1 MCVYIY
7 IYIYIKYTIFQK
19 QPLFKKNKKTTLTI
33 SLIYTSMAISY
44 SNLPSLTFPSPI
56 TKNQFPF
63 PIKSLSTKPPKRCRF
78 EIRFSTS
85 KNNEFRVREVV
96 ETRVGLVLP
105 GGSWWSLGEDD
116 DDDGN
121 VESRTKSAPAK
132 PITAVF
138 ALRRMWEL
146 ISGDG
151 RWAIFV
157 GFGALVIA
165 AVRFVNLLLFLFF
178 LFCMNALAWVPYKAC
193 LGWGKKNYWL
203 NYCFGPPTKG

>member
-1 MCVYIY
+1 
-7 IYIYIKYTIFQK
+7 
-19 QPLFKKNKKTTLTI
+19 
-33 SLIYTSMAISY
+33 MAISY

-63 PIKSLSTKPPKRCRF
+63 PIKSLTLSTKTPKRRRF

-96 ETRVGLVLP
+96 QTRVGLVLP
-105 GGSWWSLGEDD
+105 GGSWWSLGDD
-116 DDDGN
+116 DDD

-165 AVRFVNLLLFLFF
+165 AVRFVDLLLFLFF
-178 LFCMNALAWVPYKAC
+178 LFCMNALA
-193 LGWGKKNYWL
+193 
-203 NYCFGPPTKG
+203 

>member
-33 SLIYTSMAISY
+33 SLIYTSMAISD
-44 SNLPSLTFPSPI
+44 SNLPSLTVPSPI

-63 PIKSLSTKPPKRCRF
+63 PIKSLSTKPPKRRRF

-178 LFCMNALAWVPYKAC
+178 LFCMNALA
-193 LGWGKKNYWL
+193 
-203 NYCFGPPTKG
+203 

>member
-1 MCVYIY
+1 
-7 IYIYIKYTIFQK
+7 
-19 QPLFKKNKKTTLTI
+19 
-33 SLIYTSMAISY
+33 MAISC

-56 TKNQFPF
+56 TKNQLPF
-63 PIKSLSTKPPKRCRF
+63 PIKSLSTKPPKRRRF

-85 KNNEFRVREVV
+85 KNSEFRVREL
-96 ETRVGLVLP
+96 VGLVLP

-116 DDDGN
+116 DGN
-121 VESRTKSAPAK
+121 VESSTKSAPAK

-157 GFGALVIA
+157 GFGAMVIA
-165 AVRFVNLLLFLFF
+165 AVRFVNLLLLLFF
-178 LFCMNALAWVPYKAC
+178 LSCMNALP
-193 LGWGKKNYWL
+193 
-203 NYCFGPPTKG
+203 

>member
-1 MCVYIY
+1 
-7 IYIYIKYTIFQK
+7 
-19 QPLFKKNKKTTLTI
+19 
-33 SLIYTSMAISY
+33 MAISP

-63 PIKSLSTKPPKRCRF
+63 PIKSLTLSTKPPKRRRF

-96 ETRVGLVLP
+96 HPRVGLVLP

-116 DDDGN
+116 DDGN
-121 VESRTKSAPAK
+121 VEGRTKSAPAK

-178 LFCMNALAWVPYKAC
+178 LFCMNALA
-193 LGWGKKNYWL
+193 
-203 NYCFGPPTKG
+203 

>member
-1 MCVYIY
+1 
-7 IYIYIKYTIFQK
+7 
-19 QPLFKKNKKTTLTI
+19 
-33 SLIYTSMAISY
+33 MAISY

-63 PIKSLSTKPPKRCRF
+63 PIKSLNTKPPKRRRF

-105 GGSWWSLGEDD
+105 GGSWWSLGEDDDDD

-178 LFCMNALAWVPYKAC
+178 LFCINALA
-193 LGWGKKNYWL
+193 
-203 NYCFGPPTKG
+203 

>member
-1 MCVYIY
+1 
-7 IYIYIKYTIFQK
+7 
-19 QPLFKKNKKTTLTI
+19 
-33 SLIYTSMAISY
+33 MAISF

-63 PIKSLSTKPPKRCRF
+63 PIKSLTTKPPKRRRF

-85 KNNEFRVREVV
+85 KNNEFRAREAV

-165 AVRFVNLLLFLFF
+165 ALSEISIPSVLTASIFSAQNGETVVFCRNSQFLLILCVTSGICRRTIVWHGELI
-178 LFCMNALAWVPYKAC
+178 A
-193 LGWGKKNYWL
+193 
-203 NYCFGPPTKG
+203 